1 MADARVQCFDDAFR
15 SVFVEESEADAE
27 SDDREDDDRVGP
39 LADDERCDRGRR
51 EQDQQGVAQLAAKY
65 RQRPGTM
72 APDRMGPEVAGP
84 AAPLLSR
91 ESGLGAFQP
100 VDDLCGEQSGSF
112 DESDS

>member
-72 APDRMGPEVAGP
+72 APDRIGTEVAEP
-84 AAPLLSR
+84 AWRPPRPPRGA
-91 ESGLGAFQP
+91 GAFQA
-100 VDDLCGEQSGSF
+100 G
-112 DESDS
+112 